1 MAAMGRPSTY
11 TLEIAGAICERIAK
25 GEPLKRIC
33 ADDLM
38 PSYSAV
44 RAWMLDKPDFA
55 ALSARAYEI
64 GCHALADECLD
75 IADTAK
81 NDWMEFEDNDDVGY
95 RLNGENIQRS
105 KLRIDTRMRLIGKWL
120 PKVYGERQ
128 HIEHSGKVGLESLIA
143 GDDDKTD

>member
-1 MAAMGRPSTY
+1 MGRASTY
-11 TLEIAGAICERIAK
+11 TAEIGAAICDRISN

-33 ADDLM
+33 ADDSM
-38 PSYSAV
+38 PAYQTV
-44 RAWMLDKPDFA
+44 RVWMKNNEAFA
-55 ALSARAYEI
+55 DLSARAYEA

-81 NDWMEFEDNDDVGY
+81 NDWMEVDGNDDVGY

-120 PKVYGERQ
+120 PRVYGERQ
-128 HIEHSGKVGLESLIA
+128 HIEHSGAIGLESLVA
-143 GDDDKTD
+143 GDDDKP

>member
-1 MAAMGRPSTY
+1 MGRPSSY
-11 TLEIAGAICERIAK
+11 TAEVAGAICERIAN

-33 ADDLM
+33 ADELM
-38 PSYSAV
+38 PHYSTV
-44 RAWMLDKPDFA
+44 RSWMVDKPEFSV
-55 ALSARAYEI
+55 LSARAYET

-81 NDWMEFEDNDDVGY
+81 NDWMELEENDDVGY

-120 PKVYGERQ
+120 PKVYGDKQ
-128 HIEHSGKVGLESLIA
+128 HIEHSGKLGLESLIA
-143 GDDDKTD
+143 GDDDKAA

>member
-1 MAAMGRPSTY
+1 MGRPSSY
-11 TLEIAGAICERIAK
+11 TAEIAGAICDRIAN

-33 ADDLM
+33 ADELM
-38 PSYSAV
+38 PHYSTV
-44 RAWMLDKPDFA
+44 RSWMVDKPEFSV
-55 ALSARAYEI
+55 LSARAYET

-81 NDWMEFEDNDDVGY
+81 NDWMEFEENDDVGY

-120 PKVYGERQ
+120 PKVYGDKQ
-128 HIEHSGKVGLESLIA
+128 HIEHSVDTSLADAIKAARERAGK
-143 GDDDKTD
+143 K